1 MHVQPYVRQQKP
13 AIQKVRPSQLEVY
26 TLKSTYS
33 VLLLNRGNP
42 DLGQSPEQPLPSSRC
57 YKKPVNSV
65 LEARRLCLEYI
76 QKYKLG
82 GGNWC
87 GGLVTNERGNP
98 VAQISYNGRI
108 WDPSLTPHDVK
119 QPFAPILAY
128 DRRQNRFIICYSHIY
143 KEMTMRLKEL
153 TGEFRFMDPF
163 DDNRGLLITLV
174 PASDS
179 TVIKATIY
187 PTLFQGRQGWIAST
201 NEPLTE
207 SIVEFI

>member
-1 MHVQPYVRQQKP
+1 MHLQTYVRQQEP
-13 AIQKVRPSQLEVY
+13 PVRKVRPVQSNLPVQKPPYNV
-26 TLKSTYS
+26 T
-33 VLLLNRGNP
+33 LLNRGNP
-42 DLGQSPEQPLPSSRC
+42 DLGQAPEQPLPSSRC
-57 YKKPVNSV
+57 YKKPVQSV
-65 LEARRLCLEYI
+65 LEARRFCLDYI

-87 GGLVTNERGNP
+87 GGLVTNDHGSAI
-98 VAQISYNGRI
+98 AQISYNGRI
-108 WDPSLTPHDVK
+108 WEPSAKPQDVK
-119 QPFAPILAY
+119 TPFHPILAY
-128 DRRQNRFIICYSHIY
+128 DRKQNRFIICYSHIY

-179 TVIKATIY
+179 TVIKVTIY

-201 NEPLTE
+201 IEPLAE